1 MFWSVEDYPRDL
13 LELEARFSTEAA
25 CREYLAR
32 LRWPD
37 GFRCPHCDGGKAW
50 PIRALLECAACGLQT
65 SVTAGTIFQD
75 TRTPLPVWF
84 RAMWWVTTQKNG
96 ASALGLQRV
105 LGLKSYETAWTW
117 LHKLRR
123 AMVRPGRDLLTGRIE
138 VDEGY
143 VGGPEE
149 GLRGR
154 LNLEKTLVVV
164 AAQEDGQGLGRIRM
178 RQIPDAS
185 AESLIPFV
193 QDSIASG
200 SVVHTDG
207 WLGYSPLT
215 SNGYQHQVTYLKGN
229 KKAASELLPRV
240 HLVISHLSLQPATLK
255 EPRQA
260 LLSTCP
266 AGCGHRSR
274 VPGPDSSPRCWVT
287 AKPQP
292 TYSAYLS
299 QADTYHD
306 LYFVSKS
313 PP

>member
-1 MFWSVEDYPRDL
+1 MEDYPRDL

-37 GFRCPHCDGGKAW
+37 GFRCPHCGGGKAW
-50 PIRALLECAACGLQT
+50 PVRALLQCAACGLQT

-240 HLVISHLSLQPATLK
+240 HLVISHLK
-255 EPRQA
+255 RW
-260 LLSTCP
+260 LLGTHQGAVS
-266 AGCGHRSR
+266 HKHL
-274 VPGPDSSPRCWVT
+274 D
-287 AKPQP
+287 
-292 TYSAYLS
+292 YYL
-299 QADTYHD
+299 DEFT
-306 LYFVSKS
+306 FRFNRRRSKS
-313 PP
+313 RGKLFYRLAQQAVATDPVSLDQILHPDAG